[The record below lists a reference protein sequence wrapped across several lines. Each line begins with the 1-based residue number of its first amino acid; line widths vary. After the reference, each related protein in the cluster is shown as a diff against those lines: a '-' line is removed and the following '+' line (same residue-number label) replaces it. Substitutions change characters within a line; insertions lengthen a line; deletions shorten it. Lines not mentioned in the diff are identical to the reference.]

1 MENPLKL
8 NKLPSQPLKLVD
20 VGPSLQGAEDPQEA
34 LEVEE
39 AAVEPEG
46 LLQEAV
52 T

>member
-8 NKLPSQPLKLVD
+8 NKLPSPPLKLVD
-20 VGPSLQGAEDPQEA
+20 VGPSQGAEDPQEA

-39 AAVEPEG
+39 AAVEPGG